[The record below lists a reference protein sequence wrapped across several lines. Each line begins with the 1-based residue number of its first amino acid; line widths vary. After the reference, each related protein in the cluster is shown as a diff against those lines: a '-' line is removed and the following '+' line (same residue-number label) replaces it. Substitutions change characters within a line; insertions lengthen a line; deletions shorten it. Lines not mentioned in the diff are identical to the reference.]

1 MKGGTT
7 KLQNSEN
14 DHGGAYAPRG
24 SVEIWRVLV
33 VSYVDDHMNHYD
45 PVAIMAQA
53 MRLQVF
59 RKYCVIRSFDP

>member
-1 MKGGTT
+1 MKGGTIW
-7 KLQNSEN
+7 LQNFEIEQN
-14 DHGGAYAPRG
+14 GTHAPRG

-53 MRLQVF
+53 MCLQVLS
-59 RKYCVIRSFDP
+59 KYH

>member
-1 MKGGTT
+1 MKGGTAR
-7 KLQNSEN
+7 LQNSVN
-14 DHGGAYAPRG
+14 KHNGAYAPRG

-53 MRLQVF
+53 MCLQVLI
-59 RKYCVIRSFDP
+59 KYR